1 MLDITERYELD
12 KAKREFVAMI
22 SHDINTPL
30 NSILLTLNILSDG
43 KLGQLSEKGE
53 KRAREALDET
63 RRLIKLIKELLD
75 LEKMASAC
83 FSMQFEDTS
92 IQEIISHS
100 VAAVKPSAEARN
112 LSIKIASNEARC
124 KADGARLIQVLVN
137 LLSNAIKFSPIGS
150 AIKILIEEK
159 GELIRIAVA
168 DSGKGVPED
177 KQKLI
182 FEKFAQLERK
192 DWQQR
197 GGTGLGLAICKIII
211 EQHHGQIGVE
221 NSRSESGSIFWF
233 EIPKTQNG

>member
-1 MLDITERYELD
+1 
-12 KAKREFVAMI
+12 
-22 SHDINTPL
+22 
-30 NSILLTLNILSDG
+30 
-43 KLGQLSEKGE
+43 
-53 KRAREALDET
+53 
-63 RRLIKLIKELLD
+63 
-75 LEKMASAC
+75 
-83 FSMQFEDTS
+83 MQFEDTS